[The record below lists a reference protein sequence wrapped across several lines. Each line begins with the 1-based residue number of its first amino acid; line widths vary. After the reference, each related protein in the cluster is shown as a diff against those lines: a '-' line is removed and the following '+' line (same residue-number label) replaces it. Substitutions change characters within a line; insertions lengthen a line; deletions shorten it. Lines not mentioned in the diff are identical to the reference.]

1 MRAVLVAGDG
11 GLRVFD
17 NGVAAMAA
25 WLRDTG
31 TAAPDQISLLSA
43 SPEVIARQRI
53 EAASLHHVMRA
64 IEALKP
70 APGQGCFV
78 FVTSHGIKGDG
89 VALSYDDSVLRPAAL
104 DRALTAGCGNA
115 PTVAVISA
123 CYSGGFARPPMTRPN
138 RIVLTAARADR
149 PSFGCSAGETYTFFD
164 RCLLDNL
171 DRGPRWRD
179 VFAATRSCVERREA
193 QDDDFPSMPQGWFGA
208 AVAICRCP
216 LRRTDAGPGCRLVR
230 RFAHVPGTRYL
241 CARSE
246 RPEWKTTKGS
256 RRKACCPMSNGPRRR
271 CARWWRKRWLMS
283 RCTACRATTIST

>member
-1 MRAVLVAGDG
+1 MRGKLAGWLKRAGFCVLAVCAAICALPISAAPESAPAQGGAPQMRAVLVAGDG

-17 NGVAAMAA
+17 NGVAGMAA
-25 WLRDTG
+25 WLRN
-31 TAAPDQISLLSA
+31 TAKIPPSQITLLSA

-53 EAASLHHVMRA
+53 VSASWHHVTQA

-78 FVTSHGIKGDG
+78 FITSHGTKSEG

-104 DRALTAGCGNA
+104 DRALAAGCGNA
-115 PTVAVISA
+115 PTVAIISA

-149 PSFGCSAGETYTFFD
+149 PSFGCGAGETYTFFD

-179 VFAATRSCVERREA
+179 VFAATRSCVERRET
-193 QDDDFPSMPQGWFGA
+193 QDNDFPSMPQGWFGA
-208 AVAICRCP
+208 AVADLP
-216 LRRTDAGPGCRLVR
+216 LPLAV
-230 RFAHVPGTRYL
+230 H
-241 CARSE
+241 
-246 RPEWKTTKGS
+246 
-256 RRKACCPMSNGPRRR
+256 
-271 CARWWRKRWLMS
+271 
-283 RCTACRATTIST
+283 